1 MSLKRNLIYFFTYFF
16 ENLKI
21 IKNFKIKK
29 MKDTNNQIIIGIV
42 IGIIITGIICL
53 IRFVIAARYNVIN

>member
-1 MSLKRNLIYFFTYFF
+1 
-16 ENLKI
+16 
-21 IKNFKIKK
+21 